1 MNIKHIWTYILVG
14 ISLTVI
20 FTSCFSKSEKQN
32 DNYSSS
38 DNNRNY
44 ESSSS
49 NYSEEDN
56 NDFTSNSYDR
66 NPTTISKADR
76 DCSNAYSAADDAY
89 SYCKKAYNSDDWEDT
104 KRYLKKA
111 MSSFDD
117 AMTYAQDD
125 DCDCDNAHSAA
136 DDGYSYAKK
145 GYNSDDWDD
154 IKNYAKK
161 AKNSAD
167 DAMSYANDCN
177 D

>member
-1 MNIKHIWTYILVG
+1 MKRIWTNILIV

-20 FTSCFSKSEKQN
+20 LNSCSSKSEKQN
-32 DNYSSS
+32 ENYSS
-38 DNNRNY
+38 NIYNKNE

-49 NYSEEDN
+49 NSLD
-56 NDFTSNSYDR
+56 
-66 NPTTISKADR
+66 K

-89 SYCKKAYNSDDWEDT
+89 SYCKKAYNSDDWDDV
-104 KRYLKKA
+104 KRFLRKA
-111 MSSFDD
+111 MSGFED

-125 DCDCDNAHSAA
+125 DCNCDEAYSAA
-136 DDGYSYAKK
+136 YDGYSYAKK

-154 IKNYAKK
+154 VKNYAKK